1 MKLGCSSS
9 SYRAAFAA
17 GRMDLR
23 EWLRECAE
31 EMEVDGVEIAYEH
44 AVVADPAYLREIKR
58 ICVDRQLTICAV
70 SVENDFGRDDERTL
84 EIEKV
89 RRACDVAAVLGAPL
103 VTVLGSSLPANRNAR
118 EQGRIVGLLRK
129 VFGDRQPN
137 ARALWSEMTF
147 ALRQC
152 ADHAGERGVAVALQN
167 SQSRGLASDL
177 WQLERCL
184 HDAGASWLRVSLDP
198 AELADRRGID
208 RLLERTVHVRA
219 RLRDIADDG
228 SDRAVRWPEVVRA
241 LQLGRYR
248 GYLTIDYGGADPEV
262 AVPRAARYLRG
273 VMQLLGRQQLLTPP
287 VAASPNGHG
296 EAAAVVE
303 EAARAGVPAALS
315 RR

>member
-23 EWLRECAE
+23 DWLRECAE
-31 EMEVDGVEIAYEH
+31 EMEVDGVEIACEH
-44 AVVADPAYLREIKR
+44 AVATDPTYLREIKR
-58 ICVDRQLTICAV
+58 TCVDRQLTICAV
-70 SVENDFGRDDERTL
+70 SVQNDFGRDDERTL

-89 RRACDVAAVLGAPL
+89 RRASDVAAVLGAPL
-103 VTVLGSSLPANRNAR
+103 VAVLGSSLPTNRDPR
-118 EQGRIVGLLRK
+118 DSGRIVGLLRK

-137 ARALWSEMTF
+137 ARALWSEMTY

-152 ADHAGERGVAVALQN
+152 ADYAGERGVAVALQN
-167 SQSRGLASDL
+167 SESRGLASDL

-184 HDAGASWLRVSLDP
+184 HDAGASWLRAALDP

-208 RLLERTVHVRA
+208 RLLDRTVHVRA

-248 GYLTIDYGGADPEV
+248 GYLTIDYDGADPEA

-287 VAASPNGHG
+287 VAVWSNGR
-296 EAAAVVE
+296 EAAVTVE
-303 EAARAGVPAALS
+303 GPADRTGVPAELS

>member
-1 MKLGCSSS
+1 MKIGCSSS

-31 EMEVDGVEIAYEH
+31 EMEVNGVEIAYEH
-44 AVVADPAYLREIKR
+44 AVANPVYLREIKR

-70 SVENDFGRDDERTL
+70 SVENDFGRDDDRTL
-84 EIEKV
+84 EIEQV
-89 RRACDVAAVLGAPL
+89 RRACDVAAILGAPL
-103 VTVLGSSLPANRNAR
+103 VTVLGSSLPANRDGRDA
-118 EQGRIVGLLRK
+118 GRIVGFLRK

-152 ADHAGERGVAVALQN
+152 ADYAGERGVAVALQN
-167 SQSRGLASDL
+167 NQSRGLASDL

-184 HDAGASWLRVSLDP
+184 HDAGASWLRVCLDP

-208 RLLERTVHVRA
+208 RLLDRTVHVRA

-248 GYLTIDYGGADPEV
+248 GYLTIDYDGANPEA

-273 VMQLLGRQQLLTPP
+273 VLQLLGRQQLLTPP
-287 VAASPNGHG
+287 VAVSSNGHD
-296 EAAAVVE
+296 EAAPVE
-303 EAARAGVPAALS
+303 EGAARAGVPAELS